1 MANNRLKFYATG
13 RIVRLGFLLFIIL
26 RFTTAYSQQKAA
38 TTSNRGLERPLVL
51 NKNLALSA
59 LQAQNRLHETFGVHP
74 MDLDTLIVHHRA
86 RYVEIEGRQ
95 GFIGD
100 LGYWRFYGLLD
111 LVTQKFI
118 PLKIPVVQP
127 RERFKKKVVEYLP
140 MIEAILVQENLYPL
154 DSPFMITNVYG
165 DHRGL
170 YFDLIIETL
179 EETLLLKIDH
189 RFTPETT
196 RVILLE

>member
-1 MANNRLKFYATG
+1 MANNRLKFHVIG

-38 TTSNRGLERPLVL
+38 TTTNRGLERPLVL

-59 LQAQNRLHETFGVHP
+59 LQAQNRLHETFGIHP

-127 RERFKKKVVEYLP
+127 RERFKKKVVEYLQ

>member
-1 MANNRLKFYATG
+1 MSLANNRLKFHLTG
-13 RIVRLGFLLFIIL
+13 QIIRLCFLLFIIL
-26 RFTTAYSQQKAA
+26 HFSSAYSQQKA
-38 TTSNRGLERPLVL
+38 TTSRGLERPAVL

-59 LQAQNRLHETFGVHP
+59 LQAQNRLYETFGVHP
-74 MDLDTLIVHHRA
+74 MDLDTLIVQHRA

-127 RERFKKKVVEYLP
+127 RERYKKKVVEYLP

-165 DHRGL
+165 DYRGL

-179 EETLLLKIDH
+179 EESLLLKIDH
-189 RFTPETT
+189 RFTLETT